1 MGAQPLLGRCPS
13 LGQGPSQP
21 WPWGWFAPHSLQRE
35 GVTPLSQGGGGSA
48 TAASRGAVPPRSP
61 GAPPHPSAD
70 AGCGGVREGGHDC
83 GGGVA
88 AAHWVTVSEL
98 GIKMVLLGNAPGH
111 CLPAGIWAAA
121 RRGAPTGRKGLRGA
135 SWGFP
140 SPSGSLNVREGEPSA
155 PRPFARM
162 ESADRL
168 GFGSSPPSPRSVQ
181 PRDWQGWRSSA
192 PPRLPVWG
200 SGETGSAPWPHGGRG
215 VF

>member
-1 MGAQPLLGRCPS
+1 MGAQPLLGRRPS
-13 LGQGPSQP
+13 LGPPSGAPGGQP
-21 WPWGWFAPHSLQRE
+21 WPWGWFTPHSLQRE
-35 GVTPLSQGGGGSA
+35 GMTPLSQGGGGSA
-48 TAASRGAVPPRSP
+48 TAASRGAGPPP
-61 GAPPHPSAD
+61 GARGLLLIAVLMR
-70 AGCGGVREGGHDC
+70 AAGVREGGHDC

-88 AAHWVTVSEL
+88 AAHWGTVSEL

-140 SPSGSLNVREGEPSA
+140 LPSGSLNVREGEPSA

-168 GFGSSPPSPRSVQ
+168 GFGSSPPSP
-181 PRDWQGWRSSA
+181 
-192 PPRLPVWG
+192 
-200 SGETGSAPWPHGGRG
+200 
-215 VF
+215 